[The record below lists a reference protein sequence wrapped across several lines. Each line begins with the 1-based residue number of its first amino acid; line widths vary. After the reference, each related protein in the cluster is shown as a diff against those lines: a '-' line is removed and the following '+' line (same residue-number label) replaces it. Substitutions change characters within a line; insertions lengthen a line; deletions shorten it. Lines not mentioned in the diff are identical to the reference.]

1 MDRIE
6 YVSAIQQAAEA
17 QAEAEAEA
25 GRQLTAA
32 ETGSAMCAGPAGRGM
47 DVAWR
52 GQAQAG
58 DFEAGQ

>member
-1 MDRIE
+1 VDKLE

-17 QAEAEAEA
+17 QEEAKAEA

-32 ETGSAMCAGPAGRGM
+32 ETGSAMSAGPAGRGM

-52 GQAQAG
+52 GQAEAG
-58 DFEAGQ
+58 DFQAGQ